1 LRKDI
6 INVVDVYKICN
17 SKVKKNM
24 VKINISIE
32 GEDMEEIFT
41 EMISVGTKS
50 IKSNR
55 NELKELIEIFA
66 NEFIDVLVKRNI
78 L

>member
-1 LRKDI
+1 
-6 INVVDVYKICN
+6 
-17 SKVKKNM
+17 M